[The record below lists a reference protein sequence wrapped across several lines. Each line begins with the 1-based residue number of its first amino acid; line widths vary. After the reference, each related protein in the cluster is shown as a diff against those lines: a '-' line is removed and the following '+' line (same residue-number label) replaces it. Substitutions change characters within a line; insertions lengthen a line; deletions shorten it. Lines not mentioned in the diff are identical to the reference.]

1 MEHPVL
7 WDPPAEF
14 RAAAN
19 LTRYLH
25 WLETHRN
32 LHLGTYDELWQWSTE
47 RVEDFWASLW
57 EFFEITASTPYRNA
71 LSSHAMPGARWF
83 EGATLNYAEHVFRN
97 ATSDH
102 PALLFQSERRALTE
116 ISWQQLQRDVAACA
130 AALRGL
136 GVRTGDRVVAY
147 LPNIPQAVVAFLA
160 CASIGATWSS
170 SSPDFGT
177 PSVIDRFKQLDPTVL
192 IAVDGYQYNG
202 RRFDRTDAVRNIQEA
217 LPSLRFTIAVPYL
230 DDNDAAYAGST
241 SIPGAIVWNDLL
253 GMNANAALTFEPLPV
268 DHPLWVV
275 YSSGTTGLPKAIAHG
290 HGGILLEH
298 LKFLTLHANLQP
310 GDRFFWFT
318 TTGWIMWNILLGGLL
333 SGASIV
339 LYDGNPA
346 YPDHDVLW
354 RLAEQAKITLFGTS
368 PAFIAAGM
376 KAGVE
381 PARDHDLRALRAVST
396 TGSPLTAEQFT
407 WTYEHVKRDMHL
419 ASVAGG
425 TEVATA
431 FVGGCPLLPV
441 RAGEIQ
447 CRQLGVRA
455 EALDAHGVP
464 LIDGVGE
471 LAILEPMP
479 SMPLYFWNDPEGTRY
494 RESYFTVYPG
504 IWRHGDWISI
514 TPSGGVVIYGRSDA
528 TINRRGV
535 RLGTI
540 EIYRAVEAID
550 DVLESLVVD
559 LEYLGRDSFM
569 PLFVRLRENVAL
581 DDALRERIVT
591 AIRERV
597 SPRFVPDA
605 IYQVPDVPK
614 NLTGK
619 RLEVPVKRV
628 LLGMPLERSLSVDA
642 VANPDAL
649 DWFVQFATMQRAA
662 R

>member
-1 MEHPVL
+1 MEYPVL

-25 WLETHRN
+25 WLETHRD

-47 RVEDFWASLW
+47 RVEDFWTSLW
-57 EFFEITASTPYRNA
+57 EFFDVKANTPYRSV
-71 LSSHAMPGARWF
+71 LSSHAMPGAHWF
-83 EGATLNYAEHVFRN
+83 EGTTLNYAEHVFRN
-97 ATSDH
+97 ATPDH

-116 ISWQQLQRDVAACA
+116 ISWQELRREVAACA

-136 GVRTGDRVVAY
+136 GVKTGDRVVAY
-147 LPNIPQAVVAFLA
+147 LPNIPHAVVAFLA

-202 RRFDRTDAVRNIQEA
+202 RRFDRADAVRSIREA

-230 DDNDAAYAGST
+230 NDNDATYAGST

-253 GMNANAALTFEPLPV
+253 AMNANAQLTFEPLSF

-290 HGGILLEH
+290 HGGILLEE
-298 LKFLTLHANLQP
+298 LKFLTLHADLHP

-318 TTGWIMWNILLGGLL
+318 TTGWIMWNILVGGLL
-333 SGASIV
+333 TGASVV

-346 YPDHDVLW
+346 HPDHEVLW

-368 PAFIAAGM
+368 PAYIAACM
-376 KAGVE
+376 KTGVE
-381 PARDHDLRALRAVST
+381 PARDHDLRSLKAVST

-407 WTYEHVKRDMHL
+407 WIYEHVKRDLFL

-425 TEVATA
+425 TEVSTA

-447 CRQLGVRA
+447 CRLLGVRA
-455 EALDAHGVP
+455 EALDEHGAP
-464 LIDGVGE
+464 LIDRVGE
-471 LAILEPMP
+471 LSILEPMP
-479 SMPLYFWNDPEGTRY
+479 SMPLYFWNDRDGTRY
-494 RESYFTVYPG
+494 HESYFTVYSG
-504 IWRHGDWISI
+504 IWRHGDWISV

-550 DVLESLVVD
+550 EVLESLVVD
-559 LEYLGRDSFM
+559 LEYLGRESFM
-569 PLFVRLRENVAL
+569 PLFVRLREEAELNE
-581 DDALRERIVT
+581 ALRERIRAAV
-591 AIRERV
+591 REQV

-619 RLEVPVKRV
+619 RLEVPVKRI

-642 VANPDAL
+642 VANLSAL
-649 DWFVQFATMQRAA
+649 DWFVEFAATRSAA

>member
-14 RAAAN
+14 RSAAN

-32 LHLGTYDELWQWSTE
+32 LHLGTYDELWQWSTQ

-57 EFFEITASTPYRNA
+57 EFFDIHAHTRYRA
-71 LSSHAMPGARWF
+71 VLSSHAMPGARWF

-97 ATSDH
+97 ATPEH
-102 PALLFQSERRALTE
+102 PALLFQSERRTLRE
-116 ISWQQLQRDVAACA
+116 ISWKELEREVAACA

-136 GVRTGDRVVAY
+136 GIKSGDRVVAY
-147 LPNIPQAVVAFLA
+147 LPNIPQAIIAFLA

-192 IAVDGYQYNG
+192 IAVDGYYYNG
-202 RRFDRTDAVRNIQEA
+202 KRFERAEEVHRIQEA

-230 DDNDAAYAGST
+230 DDNDTPYAGST
-241 SIPGAIVWNDLL
+241 AIPGAIVWNDLL
-253 GMNANAALTFEPLPV
+253 AMNGNATLTFEPVPF

-275 YSSGTTGLPKAIAHG
+275 YSSGSTGLPKAVAHG
-290 HGGILLEH
+290 HGGVLIEH
-298 LKFLTLHANLQP
+298 LKFLTLHSNLHP

-318 TTGWIMWNILLGGLL
+318 TTGWIMWNILAGGLL
-333 SGASIV
+333 AGATIV

-346 YPDHDVLW
+346 YPDSAVLW
-354 RLAEQAKITLFGTS
+354 QLAQQARITLFGTS
-368 PAFIAAGM
+368 PAFIAACM
-376 KAGVE
+376 KAGLE
-381 PARDHDLRALRAVST
+381 PSRDHDLRALQSVST

-407 WTYEHVKRDMHL
+407 WVYEHVKRDLYL

-431 FVGGCPLLPV
+431 FVGGSPLLPV

-447 CRQLGVRA
+447 CRTLGARA
-455 EALDAHGVP
+455 EALNERGVP
-464 LIDGVGE
+464 LTDSVGE
-471 LAILEPMP
+471 LAIMEPMP
-479 SMPLYFWNDPEGTRY
+479 SMPLYFWNDSAGTRY

-504 IWRHGDWISI
+504 IWRHGDWISV

-559 LEYLGRDSFM
+559 LEFLGRESFM
-569 PLFVRLRENVAL
+569 PLFVRLREHAVL
-581 DDALRERIVT
+581 DDELRERIAT

-619 RLEVPVKRV
+619 RLEVPVKRI
-628 LLGMPLERSLSVDA
+628 LLGMPPERSLSVDA
-642 VANPDAL
+642 MANPASL
-649 DWFVQFATMQRAA
+649 DWFLEFAAA
-662 R
+662 RTAAG